1 MTSRCCI
8 NITRLFLL
16 WRFFRDM
23 LLRTLP
29 KRFVLAKHT
38 SVRFGNRFAFKTV
51 LNSVRAP
58 LTLAILWMTA
68 LLFLAFWYRAVEM
81 TACVFS
87 PPHLLNPACKLET
100 AQVRHKNGS
109 YIT

>member
-1 MTSRCCI
+1 
-8 NITRLFLL
+8 
-16 WRFFRDM
+16 M

-29 KRFVLAKHT
+29 KRFVIAKHT

-58 LTLAILWMTA
+58 LALATLWMTA

-81 TACVFS
+81 TACVFTPS
-87 PPHLLNPACKLET
+87 DILNPACKLET
-100 AQVRHKNGS
+100 AQVGDPKIDYCNRGPKNRLL
-109 YIT
+109 